1 MIFSENRHPL
11 FRNMLSGGD
20 FIKMLLVPCRHG
32 FEAYTFFDRGSYSVF
47 IWPPSIPIAAPVT

>member
-1 MIFSENRHPL
+1 
-11 FRNMLSGGD
+11 MLSGGD